1 MFNVF
6 FSNQNPWDLSLDH
19 GRTCLERNLLF
30 TRGPD
35 TDVVNTVAF
44 IVMTLGVRGRA
55 AVGLYPFY
63 EINKCYNRVPGSAS
77 S

>member
-44 IVMTLGVRGRA
+44 IVMTLVVLVLESSEIMIVA
-55 AVGLYPFY
+55 FY
-63 EINKCYNRVPGSAS
+63 FIFFHTV
-77 S
+77 